1 MAENVNQF
9 VPSPDGFAEGWE
21 PKDGPAGAGAS
32 STSEPMEVRAMDQIQ
47 TESMPSFLRDE
58 VAPLLAAAE
67 QAAAQIIERAKVEAR
82 EQSAEFE
89 QIRRREEARAAEM
102 VAWLDQME
110 PSLKALQAKVDEIHS
125 KIDQVPELVR
135 KALDPVAEA
144 ISSLN
149 PTLVAIGGAAR
160 PVLDAAPTP
169 AGSAT

>member
-1 MAENVNQF
+1 MAEN
-9 VPSPDGFAEGWE
+9 
-21 PKDGPAGAGAS
+21 
-32 STSEPMEVRAMDQIQ
+32 MERTMDQIQ
-47 TESMPSFLRDE
+47 TETMPSFLRDE

-82 EQSAEFE
+82 EQNAEFE

-110 PSLKALQAKVDEIHS
+110 PSLKALQAKVADIHS

-149 PTLVAIGGAAR
+149 PT
-160 PVLDAAPTP
+160 
-169 AGSAT
+169 

>member
-1 MAENVNQF
+1 MAE
-9 VPSPDGFAEGWE
+9 D
-21 PKDGPAGAGAS
+21 
-32 STSEPMEVRAMDQIQ
+32 MEVRTMDHTQ
-47 TESMPSFLRDE
+47 TESVPSFLRDE

-82 EQSAEFE
+82 EQNAEFE

-149 PTLVAIGGAAR
+149 PTLAEIGGAPR
-160 PVLDAAPTP
+160 PALDADPTP
-169 AGSAT
+169 TGSVT

>member
-1 MAENVNQF
+1 MAENMDRI
-9 VPSPDGFAEGWE
+9 VPSADGFAEGWE

-32 STSEPMEVRAMDQIQ
+32 SPSEPVEVRTMDQTQ
-47 TESMPSFLRDE
+47 TESLPSFLRDE

-110 PSLKALQAKVDEIHS
+110 PSLNPPL
-125 KIDQVPELVR
+125 
-135 KALDPVAEA
+135 AE
-144 ISSLN
+144 
-149 PTLVAIGGAAR
+149 IGGAAR
-160 PVLDAAPTP
+160 PVLDADPTP

>member
-1 MAENVNQF
+1 MGENMDQV
-9 VPSPDGFAEGWE
+9 VPSADGLAEGWE
-21 PKDGPAGAGAS
+21 PKDGPAGEGAS
-32 STSEPMEVRAMDQIQ
+32 SPSEPVEVRTMDQIQ

-82 EQSAEFE
+82 EQNAEFE
-89 QIRRREEARAAEM
+89 QMRRREEARAAEM

-110 PSLKALQAKVDEIHS
+110 PSLKALQAKVADIHS

-149 PTLVAIGGAAR
+149 PTLREISGAAR
-160 PVLDAAPTP
+160 PALEAGPTP
-169 AGSAT
+169 AGSPT

>member
-1 MAENVNQF
+1 MADKLDPF
-9 VPSPDGFAEGWE
+9 VPSDDLAGEGE
-21 PKDGPAGAGAS
+21 SKNGPAEAGAS
-32 STSEPMEVRAMDQIQ
+32 SPSEPVEVRTMDQTQ

-110 PSLKALQAKVDEIHS
+110 PSLKALQAKVDDIHS

-149 PTLVAIGGAAR
+149 PTLAEIGGAAR
-160 PVLDAAPTP
+160 PVLDADPTP

>member
-1 MAENVNQF
+1 MAENMDRI
-9 VPSPDGFAEGWE
+9 VPSADGFAEGWE

-32 STSEPMEVRAMDQIQ
+32 SPSEPVEVRAMDQIQ
-47 TESMPSFLRDE
+47 TESVPSFLRDE

-82 EQSAEFE
+82 EQNVEFE

-102 VAWLDQME
+102 VAWLDHME
-110 PSLKALQAKVDEIHS
+110 PSLKALQAKVADIHS

-144 ISSLN
+144 ISSLS
-149 PTLVAIGGAAR
+149 PTLAEISGAAR
-160 PVLDAAPTP
+160 PALEANPTP

>member
-1 MAENVNQF
+1 MGENMDQV
-9 VPSPDGFAEGWE
+9 VPSADGLAEGWE

-32 STSEPMEVRAMDQIQ
+32 SPSEPVEVRAMDQIQ

-110 PSLKALQAKVDEIHS
+110 PSLKALQAKVDHIHS

-149 PTLVAIGGAAR
+149 PTLAEIGGAAR
-160 PVLDAAPTP
+160 PVLDADPTP